1 MSERV
6 MCIDNNPIPTITGL
20 SRDIEADASP
30 SHSPRATPG
39 HSLTHLDNLHDETV
53 PTPSPQPYGISMTTM
68 DIVSPGAQ
76 LEPGNRIR
84 RDKILSYSSPVWN
97 TFGPPRD
104 ESSSSASTHSPI
116 SIEVTRSPTPNS
128 HFHER
133 GNKVLSVSST
143 ILGSDIIR
151 NATSSKGKDRMRI
164 HHPIPYFPP
173 SATSSVFSLSRR
185 VTHQSWVSRASAY
198 PTTSEDA
205 QSFLTL
211 PKEKAQVSRS
221 PTSLSS
227 KSRLQSKSN
236 LSSKSSNSIRSANM
250 TTVIKLAEGSPPSG
264 QAGVGSPMGPASPS
278 SPFSSSPRE
287 RVGLVRGPRPPPPA
301 MRVRSLVM
309 EGEIGRCGK
318 IVTPVN

>member
-6 MCIDNNPIPTITGL
+6 ICIDNNPIPTITG
-20 SRDIEADASP
+20 SSQDIEADASP

-39 HSLTHLDNLHDETV
+39 HSKSHSDNIHDETI
-53 PTPSPQPYGISMTTM
+53 PTSSPQPYGISIQTTM

-76 LEPGNRIR
+76 LEPGNRLR
-84 RDKILSYSSPVWN
+84 RDKILSYSSPLWD

-116 SIEVTRSPTPNS
+116 SIEVARSSTSND

-133 GNKVLSVSST
+133 GNKVLSASST

-151 NATSSKGKDRMRI
+151 NASSSKGKDRMRI
-164 HHPIPYFPP
+164 HHSIPNLPP

-205 QSFLTL
+205 QPGSTL
-211 PKEKAQVSRS
+211 PKERAQDSRS
-221 PTSLSS
+221 TSSQSS
-227 KSRLQSKSN
+227 KSRLRSKSN
-236 LSSKSSNSIRSANM
+236 LSSKSSNSTRSAKM
-250 TTVIKLAEGSPPSG
+250 TTVIKLVEGSPSRP
-264 QAGVGSPMGPASPS
+264 AEIGSPMGPASPS
-278 SPFSSSPRE
+278 SAFSSSPRD

-301 MRVRSLVM
+301 MRVGSLVM
-309 EGEIGRCGK
+309 EGEVGH
-318 IVTPVN
+318 PA